1 MEVFIRQE
9 FEAALQ
15 LHKLL
20 LCDSY
25 IDRVVQ
31 VAKVWTE
38 SLRCGGKILFF
49 GNGGSAA
56 DAQHLAAELV
66 SKFRLERDA
75 LPGLALTTNTSVLT
89 AIAND
94 YEFERVFERQV
105 AAWAQTGD
113 VVIGMST
120 SGNSQNVFYGLRKAK
135 EIGAKTVGF
144 LGCSGGLIKEVCD
157 LTVIVPSSDTP
168 RIQEAHILTGHV
180 VCDIVEKA
188 LMGM

>member
-1 MEVFIRQE
+1 VEVFIRQE